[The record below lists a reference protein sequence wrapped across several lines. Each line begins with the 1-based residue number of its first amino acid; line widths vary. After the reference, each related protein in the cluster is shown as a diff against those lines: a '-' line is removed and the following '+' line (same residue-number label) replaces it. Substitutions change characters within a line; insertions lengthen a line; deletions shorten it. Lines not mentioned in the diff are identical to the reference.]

1 VILLVV
7 GIFADIEKGGA
18 AMRLSDEAVEAF
30 ARLVIDEI
38 EEFAERRH
46 AEYLQCCERLGRMGD
61 DTK

>member
-1 VILLVV
+1 
-7 GIFADIEKGGA
+7 
-18 AMRLSDEAVEAF
+18 MRLSDEAVEAF

>member
-1 VILLVV
+1 MNHFV
-7 GIFADIEKGGA
+7 GVEKGGV

-46 AEYLQCCERLGRMGD
+46 AEHLQCCERLERMGD
-61 DTK
+61 EK